1 MLDNPNQTNNNY
13 TTPSP
18 ERNTRDLVALALG
31 HLPLTRCPGGRYTY
45 KRSSICSHCGI
56 DYTLDENEGF
66 CGQPVEGD
74 GYTPFDAAVARRK
87 MQESEEAYN
96 GNASST

>member
-1 MLDNPNQTNNNY
+1 MLDTPDDY

-31 HLPLTRCPGGRYTY
+31 HVSLTRCPGGRYTLKSY
-45 KRSSICSHCGI
+45 VCSHCGI
-56 DYTLDENEGF
+56 DYTADENEGF
-66 CGQPVEGD
+66 CGQPVEED

-87 MQESEEAYN
+87 MQESEEAFN

>member
-1 MLDNPNQTNNNY
+1 MLDNPNQTDNNY

-31 HLPLTRCPGGRYTY
+31 HLPLTRCPGGRYTHKGY
-45 KRSSICSHCGI
+45 TCSHCGI

-66 CGQPVEGD
+66 CGQPIGDD

-87 MQESEEAYN
+87 MLKSEETYN
-96 GNASST
+96 GDASST